1 MRFNPLLVLGL
12 ALAGPL
18 LAESETARDAGT
30 PSGGSANAAATS
42 GALPTDPTYRLNLG
56 DRIGVTLFGEG
67 DLSAQQMI
75 DRNGLVRLPLIGEV
89 SVAGRTVREAEKLIE
104 ATYRKEEILKAPQ
117 ATLTMV
123 AYAPREVTL
132 LGAVRS
138 PGTFQFPPDTVSL
151 DIRDVIARQGG
162 FTPVAKGDSVAV
174 TRRQPNGKEET
185 VVINVDRM
193 MFGRSRKKENDETYM
208 IYPGDRIYVP
218 ERLF

>member
-1 MRFNPLLVLGL
+1 MRFNPLLVLSL
-12 ALAGPL
+12 ALAGPML
-18 LAESETARDAGT
+18 LAENEPARDPGAGNT
-30 PSGGSANAAATS
+30 SANAAPSA
-42 GALPTDPTYRLNLG
+42 GAVPTDPTYRLNLG
-56 DRIGVTLFGEG
+56 DRIGVSLFGEA
-67 DLSAQQMI
+67 DLNAQQMI

-104 ATYRKEEILKAPQ
+104 ATYKKEEILKSPQ
-117 ATLTMV
+117 VTLTMA

-132 LGAVRS
+132 LGAVRA
-138 PGTFQFPPDTVSL
+138 PGTFQFPSDTVSL

-185 VVINVDRM
+185 VVVNVDRM
-193 MFGRSRKKENDETYM
+193 MFGRSRKRENDEVYM

>member
-1 MRFNPLLVLGL
+1 MRFNQLLVLGL

-18 LAESETARDAGT
+18 LLAQTENSRDAGT
-30 PSGGSANAAATS
+30 SPNVTPAAGAPS
-42 GALPTDPTYRLNLG
+42 TDPTYRLNLG
-56 DRIGVTLFGEG
+56 DRVAVSLFGEG

-89 SVAGRTVREAEKLIE
+89 SVAGRSVREAEKLIE
-104 ATYRKEEILKAPQ
+104 STYKKEEILKAPQ

-132 LGAVRS
+132 LGAVRA

-174 TRRQPNGKEET
+174 TRRQPSGKEET

-193 MFGRSRKKENDETYM
+193 MFGRSRKKENDEAYM

>member
-1 MRFNPLLVLGL
+1 MLFKKLLVLGL
-12 ALAGPL
+12 ALTGSLL
-18 LAESETARDAGT
+18 LAQTEPAVAPTAQADA
-30 PSGGSANAAATS
+30 PSPA
-42 GALPTDPTYRLNLG
+42 TDPSYRLNLG
-56 DRIGVTLFGEG
+56 DRIGVSIFGEG
-67 DLSAQQMI
+67 DLTAQQMI

-89 SVAGRTVREAEKLIE
+89 SVAGRTVREAEALIE
-104 ATYRKEEILKAPQ
+104 AAYQKQEILKAPQ

-132 LGAVRS
+132 LGAVRN
-138 PGTFQFPPDTVSL
+138 PGSFQFPPNTVSL

-174 TRRQPNGKEET
+174 TRRQPNGKEDTT
-185 VVINVDRM
+185 VVNVDRM
-193 MFGRSRKKENDETYM
+193 MFGRAHKRENDEVFL

>member
-1 MRFNPLLVLGL
+1 MRFNSLLLLSL

-18 LAESETARDAGT
+18 LRGESEPARDAGAANTT
-30 PSGGSANAAATS
+30 PAL
-42 GALPTDPTYRLNLG
+42 GALPTDPTYRLNFG
-56 DRIGVTLFGEG
+56 DRIGVALFGEG
-67 DLSAQQMI
+67 DLSAQQVI
-75 DRNGLVRLPLIGEV
+75 DRNGKARLPLVGEV
-89 SVAGRTVREAEKLIE
+89 ALAGLTVREAEKLIE
-104 ATYRKEEILKAPQ
+104 NTYKKEEILKSPQ
-117 ATLTMV
+117 VTLTMA

-138 PGTFQFPPDTVSL
+138 PGTFQFPADSVSL

-185 VVINVDRM
+185 VVVNVDRM
-193 MFGRSRKKENDETYM
+193 MFGRSRKRENEEVYM

>member
-12 ALAGPL
+12 AFAGPL
-18 LAESETARDAGT
+18 LLAQNEAARDA
-30 PSGGSANAAATS
+30 SAANPAVQ
-42 GALPTDPTYRLNLG
+42 GALATDPTYRLNLG
-56 DRIGVTLFGEG
+56 DRIGVSLFGEG

-104 ATYRKEEILKAPQ
+104 STYKKEEILKAPQ

-132 LGAVRS
+132 LGAVRA

-174 TRRQPNGKEET
+174 TRRQPSGKEET

-193 MFGRSRKKENDETYM
+193 MFGRSRKRENDEVYM